1 MPCELNISVRLLHIP
16 ADLFLMMKTFTQ
28 LTQSLAMLITYPIQH
43 SSIYLTIKSFS
54 GLYAGQKINSEKE
67 DETRIL
73 TVFSRLFVYIPVNA

>member
-1 MPCELNISVRLLHIP
+1 MPCELNISVGLLHGP
-16 ADLFLMMKTFTQ
+16 AGLLMMKTFTQ

-73 TVFSRLFVYIPVNA
+73 TVFSRLYVYIPINA